1 MRPSHACP
9 ACGGT
14 AQEAP
19 VVAREMMFGRDEC
32 FAYLVCAGC
41 GTLRLAD
48 VPGDMGQY
56 YPADYYSIDIDPEAA
71 LGRPGVRQFATSVSR
86 SILFG
91 RRTVAS
97 AAQRV
102 VRMRQFHS
110 FVNVVDQVAFAGL
123 PAGRGSAVL
132 DVGCGSGIIVYAL
145 GLAGIRTSVGV
156 DPFAPGD
163 RRFDTGARLQRSD
176 LEEVEGT
183 FDLVMFHH
191 SLEHVPDPGAS
202 LAAAAERLAPG
213 GRILVRMPT
222 VSSDAY
228 REYGADWVQLDA
240 PRHISL
246 FSRAGVDALAA
257 RHGLRVAAVRDDS
270 TSFQFWG
277 SEQVRRG
284 IPLMAPTS
292 HLISERDSV
301 FSGEQ
306 IAGWE
311 GRAGRLNAAGR
322 GDQAAWVL
330 VKDSA

>member
-1 MRPSHACP
+1 
-9 ACGGT
+9 
-14 AQEAP
+14 
-19 VVAREMMFGRDEC
+19 MFGRDES
-32 FAYLVCAGC
+32 FTYLVCADC
-41 GTLRLAD
+41 GTLALEEM
-48 VPGDMGQY
+48 PEDMGQY
-56 YPADYYSIDIDPEAA
+56 YPEDYYSIDTDPEVA
-71 LGRPGVRQFATSVSR
+71 LGRPGVRQFATSVAR

-110 FVNVVDQVAFAGL
+110 FVSVVDSVAFAGL
-123 PAGRGSAVL
+123 PAGRSSAVL

-145 GLAGIRTSVGV
+145 ALAGIRSSLGV
-156 DPFAPGD
+156 DPFAPAD
-163 RRFDTGARLQRSD
+163 RTFDTGARLLRRD
-176 LEEVEGT
+176 LGEVEGA

-202 LAAAAERLAPG
+202 LEAAKGLLSPG

-240 PRHISL
+240 PRHVAL
-246 FSRAGVDALAA
+246 FSRPGVDALAA
-257 RHGLRVAAVRDDS
+257 RHGLRVAQVRDDS
-270 TSFQFWG
+270 TSLQFWG
-277 SEQVRRG
+277 SEQVRRS
-284 IPLMAPTS
+284 IPYVAPAS
-292 HLISERDSV
+292 HLISERDSI
-301 FSGEQ
+301 FTDDQ
-306 IAGWE
+306 IASWE
-311 GRAGRLNAAGR
+311 ARAVRLNAAGR